1 MLLLCSGMLL
11 KVVLGSCV
19 FCALQG
25 WRTAGMASKLFD
37 RLRRTLFKEGELPAE
52 TEGHGAE
59 DFPESSELEDD
70 TDCVSA
76 RLGGTLCFEGE
87 GALDSEDA
95 GDASGPDSDSD
106 FFGESIDNACSS
118 TDTSPIGP
126 SPKTSNLITRQLQ
139 ENWRSS
145 KTRCIPEKLIFE
157 VTDASVVHETNS
169 KYVLYTIHII
179 HSGTFDKTPAIIT
192 RRYTDFE
199 RLHSRLR
206 RRHGDEMDGVF
217 FPRKKLRKNFAAE
230 TIAKRSRAFEQY
242 LTHLHSL
249 PELRSTPTFLEFFYL
264 GDLRAGQ
271 MLMRVG
277 RYQDALGSLLNAL
290 RLQEKLGCHQ
300 LLQLNQ
306 LQRVH
311 WFFTL
316 SSLVTC
322 FQELGQLSEAQE
334 HCDRALQDLAP
345 SQEALQQHQ
354 LHPLLIPL
362 LQSNVRLSWKVSKD
376 KRRWE
381 ALLQEIQE
389 QGIDI
394 GNQPNLK
401 ECLIKES
408 IEDSEGLVRAKSK
421 SEDVP

>member
-1 MLLLCSGMLL
+1 
-11 KVVLGSCV
+11 
-19 FCALQG
+19 
-25 WRTAGMASKLFD
+25 MASKLFD
-37 RLRRTLFKEGELPAE
+37 RLRRTLFKEGELPPE
-52 TEGHGAE
+52 TDGHGAD

-87 GALDSEDA
+87 GVLDSEDA

-118 TDTSPIGP
+118 TETSPIGP
-126 SPKTSNLITRQLQ
+126 SPKTSNMITRQLQ

-145 KTRCIPEKLIFE
+145 RTRCIPEKLIFE
-157 VTDASVVHETNS
+157 
-169 KYVLYTIHII
+169 LYTIHVI
-179 HSGTFDKTPAIIT
+179 HSGTFDRTPAVIT

-199 RLHSRLR
+199 RLHRRLR

-217 FPRKKLRKNFAAE
+217 FPRKKVRKNFAAE

-242 LTHLHSL
+242 LTHLRSL

-316 SSLVTC
+316 SALVTC
-322 FQELGQLSEAQE
+322 FQELDQLSEAQE

-362 LQSNVRLSWKVSKD
+362 LQSNVRLSWKISKD

-381 ALLQEIQE
+381 ALLREIQE
-389 QGIDI
+389 QGIDV
-394 GNQPNLK
+394 GNQLNLK

-421 SEDVP
+421 SEDVPGNATSFFPVQLLPWRNGGVSI